1 MAELFGLSY
10 SPWTEKARWALEHH
24 RVSFRYVEHVPM
36 LGEPY
41 LRWKARKLTGR
52 VTVPLFV
59 DGGEPI
65 MDSLA
70 IAAYAERGGRAS
82 PLFPAGKQA
91 AIEGWNA
98 RSERALAAARGLVVA
113 RTAASPLAKQEA
125 LPPLVPGA
133 LRPALTSVATMG
145 VAFFRLKYGLDAA
158 GEDERRDVIAAE
170 LRGLRDAL
178 GGRPYL
184 LEDGFTYADIAM
196 AVVLQAVQ
204 PVDGAFVP
212 LRPGTRDAWAD
223 PVLAGPFQDLC
234 EWRDRLYAE
243 HRA

>member
-24 RVSFRYVEHVPM
+24 RASYRYVEHVPM

-41 LRWKARKLTGR
+41 LRWKAQKLTGR

-70 IAAYAERGGRAS
+70 IAAHAERGGQGS
-82 PLFPAGKQA
+82 PLFPAAKQA
-91 AIEGWNA
+91 EIEAWNA

-113 RTAASPLAKQEA
+113 RTAASRLAKQEA
-125 LPPLVPGA
+125 LPPLVPES

-158 GEDERRDVIAAE
+158 GEGERRDVIAGE

-184 LEDGFTYADIAM
+184 FEGFTYADIAM

-234 EWRDRLYAE
+234 EWRDRLYAK